1 MASGKRL
8 FLIGTVHRDP
18 RGEERLG
25 DLLAGLRPTALTLE
39 MSPTAADYRRRRGQL
54 LLQRLDRILDRLARK
69 EGYARQ
75 TLAERPAVVDIRR
88 LLSFPFEYRAS
99 RSYADQAGI
108 PFALI
113 DLPEVSA
120 RKLRLVESD
129 LITYR
134 NLRTLVRLEADGAG
148 REESYSLARTLI
160 LGRAIPE
167 VVISFLRRRRGEE
180 GIGRR
185 DALMAEEIRSRL
197 AGESPGRLA
206 HVGGWVHM
214 LDDPQ
219 RETLY
224 SQLRDLEP
232 ERILLG

>member
-1 MASGKRL
+1 MTSGKRL

-25 DLLAGLRPTALTLE
+25 DLLAGLKPTALTLE
-39 MSPTAADYRRRRGQL
+39 MSPTAADYRRRRGRL
-54 LLQRLDRILDRLARK
+54 LLQRLERILDRLARE
-69 EGYARQ
+69 EGYPRQ
-75 TLAERPAVVDIRR
+75 TLADHPAVADIRR

-99 RSYADQAGI
+99 HKYADQAGI
-108 PFALI
+108 PFDLI
-113 DLPEVSA
+113 DLPEVSV

-134 NLRTLVRLEADGAG
+134 NLRTLLRLEADGAG
-148 REESYSLARTLI
+148 REEDYGLARTLI

-167 VVISFLRRRRGEE
+167 VVDSFLQRRRGEE

-185 DALMAEEIRSRL
+185 DALMAEKIRSRL
-197 AGESPGRLA
+197 ETDSPTRLA

-214 LDDPQ
+214 LDDRQ
-219 RETLY
+219 GETLY